1 MPDCSIKFDMT
12 KFRLGMFSSEVVVT
26 SHLLGGKLIKRSI
39 LFAWSL
45 AVFFCAAIPQVEAAS
60 ATERGTGSTAL
71 EAKTNAIDAASAE
84 LRSGCPNGIQ
94 TKSVTVQS
102 HGKLP
107 NNAGYYC
114 VVRVEADCK

>member
-1 MPDCSIKFDMT
+1 MTQQAIFLWSCLFLFFCSIP
-12 KFRLGMFSSEVVVT
+12 G
-26 SHLLGGKLIKRSI
+26 
-39 LFAWSL
+39 A
-45 AVFFCAAIPQVEAAS
+45 EAAS
-60 ATERGTGSTAL
+60 ATERGTGSTPL

-84 LRSGCPNGIQ
+84 LRTGCPNGIQ

-107 NNAGYYC
+107 NNAGYFC